1 MFLIFC
7 FLIFLIPPLTS
18 WTRTSREKFALKLA
32 GMEKLKEDPN
42 LIDFQEYI
50 KLLSEE
56 RGWDKN
62 NPLEIF
68 LLFSEEIGELAK
80 AIRNKMKLYHEPGKK
95 VIPNELADEFVDV
108 FSYLLD
114 LANQFDIDLETAFRT
129 KEEKNLKRIWINK
142 K

>member
-1 MFLIFC
+1 MGN
-7 FLIFLIPPLTS
+7 
-18 WTRTSREKFALKLA
+18 LK
-32 GMEKLKEDPN
+32 KNPQ

-50 KLLSEE
+50 KLLAKE

-68 LLFSEEIGELAK
+68 LLFSEEVGELAK
-80 AIRNKMKLYHEPGKK
+80 AIRNKIKLYHEPGKK
-95 VIPNELADEFVDV
+95 TKPNELEYEFADV

-114 LANQFDIDLETAFRT
+114 LANQFDVDLEKAFRD
-129 KEEKNLKRIWINK
+129 KEEKNKKRTWINK